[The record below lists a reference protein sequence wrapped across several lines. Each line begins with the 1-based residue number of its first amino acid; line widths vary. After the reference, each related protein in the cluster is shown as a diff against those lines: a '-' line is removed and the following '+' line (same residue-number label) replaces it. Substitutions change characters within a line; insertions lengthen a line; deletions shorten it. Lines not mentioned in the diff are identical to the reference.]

1 LRKRC
6 QWIFNHAPWTQDEED
21 FLRDNRGTMTA
32 AQMAAALPGRTK
44 DSVQSRCNQLAIFKY
59 SRAPG
64 KRRLIP
70 WSADEIA
77 TLERHAGRLPP
88 SIICYLFLTQRTPDS
103 IYQKIQNLGL
113 PMWSW
118 RSASPTQAD
127 LQVAA

>member
-6 QWIFNHAPWTQDEED
+6 QWIFNHAPWTQAED
-21 FLRDNRGTMTA
+21 SYLRYNRATMTA
-32 AQMAAALPGRTK
+32 AAMAAELPGRTA
-44 DSVQSRCNQLAIFKY
+44 DAVQSRCTQMGIYKY
-59 SRAPG
+59 SRAAG

-88 SIICYLFLTQRTPDS
+88 SIICYLFLTRRTPDS

-127 LQVAA
+127 MQVTA